1 VWLFN
6 TIENLSTKRSKSPVT
21 KKPLYA
27 ACNKEA
33 PNKEKTLEEETTMI
47 ATLNKSKTALT
58 INRQEFKLALSKIGE
73 GIDKQIASL
82 KKAKQSYDAAEI
94 AREVISEANIFEAII
109 EGFNEAEETNL
120 KLHDITNLEVA
131 QGWIDEFLEK
141 YSAL

>member
-1 VWLFN
+1 MWLRFYQDV
-6 TIENLSTKRSKSPVT
+6 EYGSSP
-21 KKPLYA
+21 KK
-27 ACNKEA
+27 KESI
-33 PNKEKTLEEETTMI
+33 MI
-47 ATLNKSKTALT
+47 ATRNKSKTALT
-58 INRQEFKLALSKIGE
+58 INRQEFKLALGKIGE

-120 KLHDITNLEVA
+120 KLTDITNLEVA